1 MLRRHHV
8 ASCRVSVF
16 GRSFNDFLTQAGSG
30 SDEFLKSL
38 DKLAAAG
45 IRLVMADKNDPDGVG
60 FVQWRTAWYV
70 AGEDGS
76 VLNFLSLWDDYLM
89 WRTKAMAK
97 DIETHL
103 FPHTGIDE
111 LEQSKIDEFNYEHY
125 HVHAPS
131 EEKDMPLKWH
141 EAAPCIGKRVATCH
155 LNASSET
162 ELKFIWSGNTW
173 VFRDAMDEHGIKGR
187 LVRFVFVPFV
197 RPRVHVCHGRACA
210 IFVRV

>member
-1 MLRRHHV
+1 M
-8 ASCRVSVF
+8 
-16 GRSFNDFLTQAGSG
+16 
-30 SDEFLKSL
+30 
-38 DKLAAAG
+38 
-45 IRLVMADKNDPDGVG
+45 
-60 FVQWRTAWYV
+60 
-70 AGEDGS
+70 
-76 VLNFLSLWDDYLM
+76 
-89 WRTKAMAK
+89 
-97 DIETHL
+97 
-103 FPHTGIDE
+103 
-111 LEQSKIDEFNYEHY
+111 EQSKIDEFNYEHY